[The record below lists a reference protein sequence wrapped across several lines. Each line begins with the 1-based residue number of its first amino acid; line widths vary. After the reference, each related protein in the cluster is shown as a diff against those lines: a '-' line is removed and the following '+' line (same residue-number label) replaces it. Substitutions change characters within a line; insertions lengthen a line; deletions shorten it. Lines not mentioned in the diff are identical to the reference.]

1 MNNFNWKDTIYLL
14 LVAGLMIAF
23 IKVELYFIYK
33 SRENFRNLGTAYRE
47 LKQSRTNLE
56 KLIK

>member
-1 MNNFNWKDTIYLL
+1 MIKLLIYTIFTIGFL
-14 LVAGLMIAF
+14 IAF
-23 IKVELYFIYK
+23 IKIEMYFIYK